1 MSEIIDR
8 RANGRRKSAGNQQR
22 FLKRYKAQIREA
34 VARAVAQRR
43 IADTD
48 KGGNVTIPS
57 RDLNE
62 PSFQH
67 GPGGRRERVLPGNKE
82 FVTGDKVPR
91 PQGGGGGGGSGK
103 ASDSGESEDAFT
115 FALTREEFLEFFFE
129 DMELP
134 DLVKTQLAQ
143 IPQTK
148 LRRGGYRSDGTPS
161 NLSIVRTMRE
171 SLARRIALAAPYRQ
185 QLREVDEAIA
195 AERRRLAASTPVAPP
210 VQDAPEA
217 AGAEDARLQALLA
230 ERERLLGRIAR
241 VPFIDEFD
249 LRYNNRV
256 PQPRPISQAVMM
268 CIMDVSGSMDENR
281 KDLAKRFFILL
292 HLFLTRHYE
301 RIEIV
306 FIRHHTTAAVVDE
319 DGFFHSRESGGT
331 LVSSAL
337 ELAVETIKE
346 RFPLEQ
352 WNVYVAQASDG
363 DNWES
368 DCPKCHELLVNELL
382 PRVQYYTYVEIDA
395 AQPQSLWEQF
405 EVARAGARN
414 LALGRIMTR
423 GDVYP
428 VLRELFA
435 RKQKMAA

>member
-91 PQGGGGGGGSGK
+91 PQGGGGGSGK

-148 LRRGGYRSDGTPS
+148 LKRGGYRSDGTPS

-435 RKQKMAA
+435 RKQRMAA